1 MKTTLSQVFGE
12 NVRKHRERCG
22 YTQEQLAEHL
32 GVEIRTLSRI
42 ECGDQGSK
50 FATIEKISEVLK
62 IEAWRLF
69 DQKNDSHECDIET
82 LEIYNDE
89 ISLRVASV
97 IKVNEGKE
105 YTVFTRNAK
114 TRFER
119 NRNQVKDES
128 APLRIQALSSTFRI
142 LLEKYPSTDPGV
154 LWGNLQNAHVEIMRR
169 VGKNQT
175 SANQSWV
182 KSSGTAFEVFVQKMN
197 KPPFQILKP
206 IEFKKLSMIFKV
218 KNSDKLIGRSEDDMM
233 VVYESNNCFHLTGV
247 IQAKTSI
254 RDRMKMD
261 MTHSQHML
269 NANLWSA
276 FITIDP
282 DGFLNKPK
290 FKDLANGDSDDG
302 VVWHGVYAFSDTV
315 AHGSRLHGADKFI
328 PHLIDASES
337 VIRGEMNPMWTPQS
351 ILQINN

>member
-22 YTQEQLAEHL
+22 YTQEQLAELL
-32 GVEIRTLSRI
+32 GVESRTLSRI

-69 DQKNDSHECDIET
+69 DQKNDPHECDIET

-169 VGKNQT
+169 VDR
-175 SANQSWV
+175 
-182 KSSGTAFEVFVQKMN
+182 KS
-197 KPPFQILKP
+197 
-206 IEFKKLSMIFKV
+206 
-218 KNSDKLIGRSEDDMM
+218 
-233 VVYESNNCFHLTGV
+233 VV
-247 IQAKTSI
+247 
-254 RDRMKMD
+254 
-261 MTHSQHML
+261 
-269 NANLWSA
+269 
-276 FITIDP
+276 
-282 DGFLNKPK
+282 
-290 FKDLANGDSDDG
+290 
-302 VVWHGVYAFSDTV
+302 
-315 AHGSRLHGADKFI
+315 
-328 PHLIDASES
+328 
-337 VIRGEMNPMWTPQS
+337 
-351 ILQINN
+351 